1 MMKKKKQRTKVNNF
15 VAKHAQSTGSGTHEE
30 KEGDKS
36 KRCRQKRKWKKDVK
50 AAETQL
56 SF

>member
-1 MMKKKKQRTKVNNF
+1 M
-15 VAKHAQSTGSGTHEE
+15 AKHAQSTGSGTHEE

-56 SF
+56 SFLAANPRNVVC